1 MPIVIVTS
9 GFFTRVDS
17 PLGKQLRS
25 TAEQIGGQFF
35 KWIQLF
41 EEKGVDRVKIAG
53 KNWDNLPEQIAALG
67 EKLHA
72 EAGGKRTLVM
82 IDELSG
88 YDAPED
94 EEKTT
99 LNWTALERIPKQVFL
114 VLLFNPG
121 FYDGKHLRLP
131 SSCLSLHLPTT
142 YRSTKGIINLH
153 SCIATA
159 LERNAPSGNPGTEV
173 EGELPKLVV
182 LGDLGE
188 VEEEEAAARI
198 RFGFNMVQSFM
209 AGSQK
214 NEVTVID
221 DSYGLSSLLAE
232 QAKEYNWTMKDVYD
246 MYGGEADRVV
256 VVGRGHLEAV
266 SRARLCLSILLCC
279 NDEESRDRYNFNA
292 SGYRAAIEQGLVEV
306 AAPPWHPQVTK
317 FFVREI

>member
-1 MPIVIVTS
+1 MKVTFSSVRQYTPPLQLWHSALIGKEILKRLAEKVKEETDLMPIVIVTS

-25 TAEQIGGQFF
+25 TAEQIGGQFV
-35 KWIQLF
+35 KWLQLF

-53 KNWDNLPEQIAALG
+53 KNWDNLPEQIAALS

-188 VEEEEAAARI
+188 LEEEEAAARI
-198 RFGFNMVQSFM
+198 RFGFNMVQSFV
-209 AGSQK
+209 AGSEMTVMASPVYWQGKQK
-214 NEVTVID
+214 NTI
-221 DSYGLSSLLAE
+221 
-232 QAKEYNWTMKDVYD
+232 
-246 MYGGEADRVV
+246 
-256 VVGRGHLEAV
+256 GR
-266 SRARLCLSILLCC
+266 
-279 NDEESRDRYNFNA
+279 
-292 SGYRAAIEQGLVEV
+292 
-306 AAPPWHPQVTK
+306 
-317 FFVREI
+317 